1 MFFRNTSE
9 QYGVVAK
16 TFHWLTL
23 ALLLGSFTLA
33 LTMID
38 LPLGPR
44 KLQFYSWHK
53 WFGVTVFLVTILR
66 LGWRLLNQAPAQPA
80 GMPRWQRRLAG
91 LSHATLYAVLIIMPL
106 TGWVMSSAL
115 NLPLVYLGIIYIP
128 SPFGIDPA
136 LGESMKLVHGG
147 LAIALLV
154 VVGVHV
160 AAALYHHVIL
170 HDDVLRRM
178 LPWRSRLRISRAGT
192 QR

>member
-9 QYGVVAK
+9 QFGVVAK

-38 LPLGPR
+38 LPLSPR

-66 LGWRLLNQAPAQPA
+66 LGWRLLNPAPAQPV

-91 LSHATLYAVLIIMPL
+91 LSHAALYAILIIMPL

-128 SPFGIDPA
+128 SPFGVDPA
-136 LGESMKLVHGG
+136 LGESMKLVHSG
-147 LAIALLV
+147 LAITLLV
-154 VVGVHV
+154 LVGVHV
-160 AAALYHHVIL
+160 TAALYHHVIL
-170 HDDVLRRM
+170 RNDVLRRM
-178 LPWRSRLRISRAGT
+178 LPWASRLRMSGADT
-192 QR
+192 E

>member
-1 MFFRNTSE
+1 MQFRNTS
-9 QYGVVAK
+9 GRFGLVAK

-23 ALLLGSFTLA
+23 ALLIGSFTLA

-38 LPLGPR
+38 LPLSPR
-44 KLQFYSWHK
+44 KLQLYSWHK

-66 LGWRLLNQAPAQPA
+66 LGWRLLDPAPEQLAR
-80 GMPRWQRRLAG
+80 MPRWQRRLAG

-115 NLPLVYLGIIYIP
+115 NLPLVYLGIIYVP
-128 SPFGIDPA
+128 SPFGVDSA

-154 VVGVHV
+154 LVGVHV
-160 AAALYHHVIL
+160 AAALYHQVIL
-170 HDDVLRRM
+170 RDDVLRRM
-178 LPWRSRLRISRAGT
+178 LPWPSWLRMSRAGS
-192 QR
+192 